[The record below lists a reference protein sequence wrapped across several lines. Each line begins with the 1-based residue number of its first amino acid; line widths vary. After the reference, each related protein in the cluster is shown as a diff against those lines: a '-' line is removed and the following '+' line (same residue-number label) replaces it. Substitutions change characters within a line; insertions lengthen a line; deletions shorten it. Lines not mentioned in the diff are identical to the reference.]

1 MRAGFS
7 RSRAG
12 VGRLKP
18 ALTLL
23 LFLAVRV
30 QAQDIPLL
38 DSDNFARGFHAPS
51 MEQAVSWTAAFYDSS
66 HRAIQRAWG
75 TREHYAKTSIAIFD
89 FVTLA
94 VLAMPLSDVWVHEEF
109 HRAVLA
115 NRGVASFDDVYR
127 FRLSAGSIA
136 VSHVR
141 DDALVRMKR
150 DHPADLVRAHEAG
163 IEGEAATVLRLE
175 KDHFFH
181 GATSWNLPLYWFAK
195 TNSIAYIANGPTRS
209 TNDTTRDWERDE
221 GASISKRD
229 FTGHD
234 FTAWVYD
241 LFRADEPYEARGI
254 HPSGVGI
261 RRYVRESDLTPEE
274 KSYLRRQGRLAAINL
289 LDPNLYGGYGLTS
302 HGRAINVAAS
312 HTLTPFGYAI
322 DVNTFLRDRDHR
334 VFVVLHL
341 YRNHER
347 TFPGLELELPGAR
360 ITPRLALWSQPSN
373 QRFRD
378 SAGRFGA
385 LAGVQVRRG
394 RWYAELDAKS
404 AGWVAANVHLDRSAS
419 ARLGFALR

>member
-1 MRAGFS
+1 MSVSPTAPARSRSAPSGTTSWPGASSPRSAGNICAKGSSSTSMGPSAMTVGTTRRRDRSGTVRRLSQTTCRCSTAKGMTTAPPQAAATPALAKAARQPPPLRRSKKTTKCRFSVRAGFS

-38 DSDNFARGFHAPS
+38 DSNNFARGFHTPS

-163 IEGEAATVLRLE
+163 IEGEAAT
-175 KDHFFH
+175 
-181 GATSWNLPLYWFAK
+181 
-195 TNSIAYIANGPTRS
+195 
-209 TNDTTRDWERDE
+209 
-221 GASISKRD
+221 
-229 FTGHD
+229 
-234 FTAWVYD
+234 
-241 LFRADEPYEARGI
+241 
-254 HPSGVGI
+254 
-261 RRYVRESDLTPEE
+261 
-274 KSYLRRQGRLAAINL
+274 
-289 LDPNLYGGYGLTS
+289 
-302 HGRAINVAAS
+302 
-312 HTLTPFGYAI
+312 
-322 DVNTFLRDRDHR
+322 
-334 VFVVLHL
+334 
-341 YRNHER
+341 
-347 TFPGLELELPGAR
+347 
-360 ITPRLALWSQPSN
+360 
-373 QRFRD
+373 
-378 SAGRFGA
+378 
-385 LAGVQVRRG
+385 
-394 RWYAELDAKS
+394 
-404 AGWVAANVHLDRSAS
+404 
-419 ARLGFALR
+419 